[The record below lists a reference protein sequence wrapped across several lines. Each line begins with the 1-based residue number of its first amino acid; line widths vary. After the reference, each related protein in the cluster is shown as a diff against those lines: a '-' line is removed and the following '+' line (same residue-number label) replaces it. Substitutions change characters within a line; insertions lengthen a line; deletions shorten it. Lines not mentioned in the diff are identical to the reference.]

1 MTLMSVS
8 ASAVEGTSGY
18 FEYYVLDDGT
28 AVIDDVTSQEKEV
41 VIPSTIE
48 GYKVKA
54 IGVRSCSCKKNL
66 EKLTISDG
74 IKYIYDGAFE
84 QCKKLKSVT
93 LPESVSEIDMEA
105 FEGCESLTEIKLP
118 SKLKKLGRFAFRKTA
133 LNKITFPKTLTKL
146 ESSVFAETNL
156 KEVTIPKTIKSMGRN
171 PFNSCQNLKS
181 IKAASSSKAFS
192 AKNGILYNKKKDTLL
207 CYPSGKTNAEFTVS
221 SKVKKIGVSAF
232 HGTTNL
238 KKITFKKGLKK
249 IGRKAFKNTGLTSVN
264 FPNTLKSIGV
274 ETFTYCAKLKK
285 VSIPTSVT
293 MIDNDAFA
301 FNDSLSKINFK
312 GNSKLVMGS
321 GVFRYNPSLKKI
333 SLPVCKKRYGSLCFR
348 CENLKKVTISK
359 KINRVYYQDFFDCK
373 SLLSVTIPKSVKKIE
388 TRAFGYLT
396 SYDDDVWYFK
406 TKIVIRGYKN
416 TAAQKY
422 AKDAMLTFEKI

>member
-1 MTLMSVS
+1 MSTA
-8 ASAVEGTSGY
+8 ASAKDDASGN
-18 FEYYVLDDGT
+18 FEYSVLGDDT
-28 AVIDDVTSQEKEV
+28 ATIDRVYSQEKEV

-48 GYKVKA
+48 GHKVIA
-54 IGVRSCSCKKNL
+54 IGVRACTCKKNL

-84 QCKKLKSVT
+84 ECKKLKSVT
-93 LPESVSEIDMEA
+93 LPETVSEIDVEA
-105 FEGCESLTEIKLP
+105 FEDCESLTEIKLP

-146 ESSVFAETNL
+146 DIAVFADTNI
-156 KEVTIPKTIKSMGRN
+156 KEVKIPKNIKTIERN

-181 IKAASSSKAFS
+181 IKVDSSNKLFTS
-192 AKNGILYNKKKDTLL
+192 KNGILYNKKMDTLL
-207 CYPSGKTNAEFTVS
+207 CYPSGKTNTKYTVN
-221 SKVKKIGVSAF
+221 SKVKKIGKSAF

-238 KKITFKKGLKK
+238 KNITFKKGIKK
-249 IGRKAFKNTGLTSVN
+249 IGRKAFKNTGLTSVK
-264 FPNTLKSIGV
+264 FPNTLKSIGI
-274 ETFTYCAKLKK
+274 EAFTYCAKLKK
-285 VSIPTSVT
+285 ISIPTSVT
-293 MIDNDAFA
+293 TVDNDAFA

-312 GNSKLVMGS
+312 GNSQLVMGS
-321 GVFRYNPSLKKI
+321 GVFRYNSALKEFK
-333 SLPVCKKRYGSLCFR
+333 LPVCKKSYGSLCFR

-359 KINRVYYQDFFDCK
+359 KINRIYRQDFFDCK

-396 SYDDDVWYFK
+396 STDDDAWYFK

-422 AKDAMLTFEKI
+422 AKDAMLTFEKIV